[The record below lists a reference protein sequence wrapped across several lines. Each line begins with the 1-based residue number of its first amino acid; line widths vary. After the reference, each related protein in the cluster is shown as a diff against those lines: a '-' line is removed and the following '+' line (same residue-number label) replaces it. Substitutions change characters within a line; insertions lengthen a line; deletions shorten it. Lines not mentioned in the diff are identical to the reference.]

1 MQRKDPKITNNETI
15 HILTFRAHFQISA
28 LLFPSS
34 SNHRMIHKKGGRIQ
48 TYGRPAPELLGWVD
62 GLAPIVASI
71 PKTDALRYT
80 APNLVSPT
88 PLLVVPLPIAG
99 SPQFGRP

>member
-1 MQRKDPKITNNETI
+1 MQRKDPKIMNNETI
-15 HILTFRAHFQISA
+15 HILIFRAHFQIST

-34 SNHRMIHKKGGRIQ
+34 SNHKMIHKKGGRIQ
-48 TYGRPAPELLGWVD
+48 TYGRPAPDLLGWVA

-71 PKTDALRYT
+71 PKTDALRYPS
-80 APNLVSPT
+80 PNLVSHT

-99 SPQFGRP
+99 NPQSDRP